1 MTDTQYYGQRAHAR
15 TKFTRSV
22 FQPAPLSKI
31 SALSIAICV
40 ALGSLS
46 QNALAQQSTPEV
58 EEVVVTGSYIRRS
71 EGFIAASPVTQI
83 TAEDL
88 EAEGTVNMGQVVQ
101 NLTFNSG
108 SAITGGIQG
117 STDQSTTVN
126 LRGLGE
132 RATLSLL
139 DGKRVPTENIIAMI
153 PSIAIQR
160 MEIVTDGAAAL
171 YGTDAVA
178 GVVNLI
184 PYKSFDGA
192 RAEYYHEGD
201 DRGDFYD
208 RQFSFIGGKKLGTSV
223 EIVGAIQH
231 RDTGE
236 LRWDERPEHL
246 LAGLSQNSGGNP
258 GNHRV
263 PVRNATGDLTGALA
277 TRPDP
282 SCQRVTE
289 DPSIRGSNAFGVSL
303 LGRCWLDFGDTFN
316 YRNPQ
321 NLTNY
326 YGNISYDVNPDLVLS
341 AQITHAAQIRNS
353 RQAQSYPG
361 GRVTELPVVRGELPG
376 NPFRARTSSGQDLFA
391 VPLRDAGGNI
401 VTDAYG
407 QPLPLRGST
416 GQVVLAPNRFASING
431 DPLGGVPF
439 NEDVLLE
446 AWVPIGKANTM
457 PVQNNDDTSAANE
470 TNRYSSRLAFTADF
484 AVPRLQGW
492 EGTAFY
498 TYSRDLNTDRMNQ
511 HYSFSAIKQGLS
523 CDVIN
528 DADACF
534 NPFGAV
540 DPRFLNSQ
548 AVADSIVTQH
558 RQRLLDELQTFD
570 VVLNGT
576 IPLGNFTLPGGEVG
590 AAVGVQRRDESLDY
604 TPALGIVTGDVFIG
618 VQQNPRT
625 DSRFVNA
632 VFAEFLLPVLDNVQI
647 SAAIRNENFSTGQEE
662 LIQKYGAV
670 YAPADWLSLRAS
682 WGEAFI
688 VPTMSQLG
696 APQSCG
702 LSNVDDPFTNFQGF
716 LSSCL
721 QGNPDLFSET
731 SESLAIGFDL
741 SPFDGLSMSLTWSE
755 TDFKDRIVGTTTQD
769 IMRSDY
775 FNFQQATG
783 YSGAQKQVPIDLLT
797 SWTNDPRSD
806 RRIVRDPANVTRIE
820 RLIQSDSNAS
830 TMKVQAWDLNLDYAL
845 PFDRWG
851 GFDVN
856 LQGTYLETYQFQVS
870 PRDPVREAT
879 GNQNSSFGAVP
890 AMPRLRANARLNWR
904 MNDHSA
910 SITVRHISALTF
922 DANQFAFQ
930 VGFPFS
936 NFRSTTEI
944 RAWTQADM
952 FYTYRGLEVPGMT
965 GDLSL
970 TAGMRN
976 MFDREA
982 QKTGMIAGVVT
993 ELQDPLGRV
1002 IYGRVSYSF

>member
-1 MTDTQYYGQRAHAR
+1 MLNSRFIGPNRPAHSIVTRNPSTLA
-15 TKFTRSV
+15 TKPS
-22 FQPAPLSKI
+22 LL
-31 SALSIAICV
+31 ALAIAICV
-40 ALGSLS
+40 GSVHHHANAQ
-46 QNALAQQSTPEV
+46 QNAPEV
-58 EEVVVTGSYIRRS
+58 EEVVITGSYIRRS

-101 NLTFNSG
+101 NLTFNTG
-108 SAITGGIQG
+108 SAITSGIQG

-139 DGKRVPTENIIAMI
+139 DGKRVPTENIISMI

-184 PYKSFDGA
+184 PYTQFEGA
-192 RAEYYHEGD
+192 RAELYHEGD

-208 RQFSFIGGKKLGTSV
+208 RQFSMLGGKQISDNIMV
-223 EIVGAIQH
+223 VGAIQH

-236 LRWDERPEHL
+236 LRWDERPDHL
-246 LAGLSQNSGGNP
+246 RAGLTQNSGGNP

-263 PVRNATGDLTGALA
+263 PVRDAAGNLTGALA
-277 TRPDP
+277 TRQDP

-289 DPSIRGSNAFGVSL
+289 DPAIRGSNAFGVSL

-316 YRNPQ
+316 FRNPQ

-326 YGNISYDVNPDLVLS
+326 YGNIRYDVSPGLVLS
-341 AQITHAAQIRNS
+341 AQITHANQVRNA

-361 GRVTELPVVRGELPG
+361 GRVNELPVVRGELPG
-376 NPFRARTSSGQDLFA
+376 NPFRARTPSGQDLFA
-391 VPLRDAGGNI
+391 VPRRDASGNI

-407 QPLPLRGST
+407 QPLPLRGAN
-416 GQVVLAPNRFASING
+416 GQVVLAQNRFASISS

-439 NEDVLLE
+439 NEDVRLE
-446 AWVPIGKANTM
+446 AWVPIGKANTL
-457 PVQNNDDTSAANE
+457 PSQNNDDTSAANE
-470 TNRYSSRLAFTADF
+470 TNRASSRFVLTADF
-484 AVPRLQGW
+484 DVPMLQGW

-498 TYSRDLNTDRMNQ
+498 TYARDLNTDRMNQ
-511 HYSFSAIKQGLS
+511 HYSLKAIAQGLS

-540 DPRFLNSQ
+540 DPRFRNSQ
-548 AVADSIVTQH
+548 AVADSIVTRY
-558 RQRLLDELQTFD
+558 RQRLLDELQTYD
-570 VVLNGT
+570 VVLNGN
-576 IPLGNFTLPGGEVG
+576 IAPGGFSLPGGPIG
-590 AAVGVQRRDESLDY
+590 AAIGVQRREESLDY
-604 TPALGIVTGDVFIG
+604 TPALGVITGDVFIG

-632 VFAEFLLPVLDNVQI
+632 VFAEFLLPVIDHVQI
-647 SAAIRNENFSTGQEE
+647 SAAVRNENFSTGQEE

-670 YAPADWLSLRAS
+670 YAPTDWLSLRAS

-688 VPTMSQLG
+688 VPTMSQLS
-696 APQSCG
+696 APQQCG

-721 QGNPDLFSET
+721 QGNPSLFSET
-731 SESLAIGFDL
+731 SESLALGFDL
-741 SPFDGLSMSLTWSE
+741 SPFDGFNMSLTWSQ

-783 YSGAQKQVPIDLLT
+783 YSGPQKQVPLALLQQ
-797 SWTNDPRSD
+797 WVNDPRSD
-806 RRIVRDPANVTRIE
+806 KRIVREPGNVTRIE

-830 TMKVQAWDLNLDYAL
+830 TMKVQAWDLNLDYEL
-845 PFDRWG
+845 PFDQWG
-851 GFDVN
+851 TFAVN
-856 LQGTYLETYQFQVS
+856 LQGTYLETYQFQLS
-870 PRDPVREAT
+870 PRDPVREAV

-890 AMPRLRANARLNWR
+890 AMPRVRANARLNWR
-904 MNDHSA
+904 LNDHSA
-910 SITVRHISALTF
+910 SITVRHISALNF

-930 VGFPFS
+930 AGFPFS
-936 NFRSTTEI
+936 TWRPTTEI
-944 RAWTQADM
+944 HAWTQADM
-952 FYTYRGLEVPGMT
+952 FYTYRGLDLPGMD
-965 GDLSL
+965 GDLTL

-976 MFDREA
+976 MFDRGA
-982 QKTGMIAGVVT
+982 QKTGMIASVIT

-1002 IYGRVSYSF
+1002 LYGRVSYSF

>member
-1 MTDTQYYGQRAHAR
+1 MLYTHVYGLCARARLNPAL
-15 TKFTRSV
+15 SA
-22 FQPAPLSKI
+22 FQVVPVSKI
-31 SALSIAICV
+31 SMLSLAVCIA
-40 ALGSLS
+40 AGSIS
-46 QNALAQQSTPEV
+46 QSTLAQQTTPDV

-117 STDQSTTVN
+117 STDQATTVN

-184 PYKSFDGA
+184 PYKSYDGA
-192 RAEYYHEGD
+192 RVEYYHEGD

-208 RQFSFIGGKKLGTSV
+208 RQFSFIGGTQLGNNV
-223 EIVGAIQH
+223 QIVGAVQH

-263 PVRNATGDLTGALA
+263 PVRNAAGDLTGALA

-326 YGNISYDVNPDLVLS
+326 YGNISYDVSPDLVLS
-341 AQITHAAQIRNS
+341 AQVTHAAQIRNS

-361 GRVTELPVVRGELPG
+361 GRVTALPVVRGELPG
-376 NPFRARTSSGQDLFA
+376 NPFRARTPAGQDLFA
-391 VPLRDAGGNI
+391 VPLRNAGGTI

-407 QPLPLRGST
+407 QALPLRNSA
-416 GQVVLAPNRFASING
+416 GQVVLANNRFASINAN
-431 DPLGGVPF
+431 PLGGIPF
-439 NEDVLLE
+439 NEDVRLE
-446 AWVPIGKANTM
+446 AWVPVGKANTM

-484 AVPRLQGW
+484 TVPGVQGW

-511 HYSFSAIKQGLS
+511 LYSFRAIAQGLS

-528 DADACF
+528 DAKSCF

-540 DPRFLNSQ
+540 DPRFLNTQ
-548 AVADSIVTQH
+548 AVADSVVTQH

-570 VVLNGT
+570 MVLNGT
-576 IPLGNFTLPGGEVG
+576 IPLGNFSLPGGDVG
-590 AAVGVQRRDESLDY
+590 AAVGIQRREESLDY
-604 TPALGIVTGDVFIG
+604 TPALGILTGDVFIG
-618 VQQNPRT
+618 VQQNPST
-625 DSRFVNA
+625 NNRFVNA
-632 VFAEFLLPVLDNVQI
+632 AFAEFLLPVLDNVQI
-647 SAAIRNENFSTGQEE
+647 SAALRNENFSTGQEE

-688 VPTMSQLG
+688 VPTMNQLA

-716 LSSCL
+716 LSSCRE
-721 QGNPDLFSET
+721 GNPALFSET
-731 SESLAIGFDL
+731 SESIAIGFDL
-741 SPFDGLSMSLTWSE
+741 SPFDDFSMSLTWSE
-755 TDFKDRIVGTTTQD
+755 TDFKDRIVSTTTQD
-769 IMRSDY
+769 IMRNDY

-783 YSGAQKQVPIDLLT
+783 YSGAQKQVPIALLS
-797 SWTNDPRSD
+797 SWSNDPRSD
-806 RRIVRDPANVTRIE
+806 KRIVRDPSNVTRIE

-830 TMKVQAWDLNLDYAL
+830 TMNVQAWDLNLDYAL
-845 PFDRWG
+845 PFERWG
-851 GFDVN
+851 NFDVN
-856 LQGTYLETYQFQVS
+856 LQGTYLEAYEFQVS
-870 PRDPVREAT
+870 ARDPVREAV

-904 MNDHSA
+904 LNDHSA
-910 SITVRHISALTF
+910 SITARHISSLRF

-930 VGFPFS
+930 AGFPFS
-936 NFRSTTEI
+936 NYRSTTEI

-952 FYTYRGLEVPGMT
+952 FYTYRGLDLPGMT

-970 TAGMRN
+970 TAGIRN
-976 MFDREA
+976 VFDREA
-982 QKTGMIAGVVT
+982 QKTGMIAGVIT

-1002 IYGRVSYSF
+1002 LYGRVSYTF